1 MNHAVLIGTA
11 FAVSCVV
18 CAQENPTTNQVL
30 EANAPETTAKEI
42 DSGFFAEAN
51 ADVYSAYVWRG
62 IVINDHP
69 VLQPEGIV
77 GWKGDETIGAFAFGV
92 WSTMNLTSRHDV
104 GTPEGKNATGKFSE
118 TDFNLNWNRDFGPL
132 NLELGWNYYYYKY
145 YTDANINELYALVTY
160 NNDFVTPYI
169 QANWDVDESTSLYTT
184 FGLNREFGLSDRFT
198 LGLDAALGWGSTD
211 YVRYYFNG
219 ERDDG
224 FGGTIEDNRSSGT
237 LTDYTGMA
245 YLSYALTDA
254 VSLRGTLAYSGFVD
268 NSIRNSAV
276 ASDELGYQD
285 LLWYGLGVS
294 AAFE

>member
-1 MNHAVLIGTA
+1 
-11 FAVSCVV
+11 
-18 CAQENPTTNQVL
+18 
-30 EANAPETTAKEI
+30 
-42 DSGFFAEAN
+42 
-51 ADVYSAYVWRG
+51 
-62 IVINDHP
+62 
-69 VLQPEGIV
+69 
-77 GWKGDETIGAFAFGV
+77 
-92 WSTMNLTSRHDV
+92 MNLTSRHD
-104 GTPEGKNATGKFSE
+104 GATPAGKDATGKFSE
-118 TDFNLNWNRDFGPL
+118 TDFNFNWNRDLGPL

-145 YTDANINELYALVTY
+145 DCDLNINELYALVTY

-184 FGLNREFGLSDRFT
+184 FGLNREFDLTDRLT

-237 LTDYTGMA
+237 LTDYIGQA

-276 ASDELGYQD
+276 ASDDLGYQD

>member
-1 MNHAVLIGTA
+1 MKHVLMNAAIVVA
-11 FAVSCVV
+11 CVV
-18 CAQENPTTNQVL
+18 CAQEKSVMNQTI
-30 EANAPETTAKEI
+30 EAKAPETTLKETA
-42 DSGFFAEAN
+42 SGFFAEAN

-77 GWKGDETIGAFAFGV
+77 GWQDEAIGVFSFGV
-92 WSTMNLTSRHDV
+92 WSTMNLTSRHD
-104 GTPEGKNATGKFSE
+104 GATPDGKNATGKFSE
-118 TDFNLNWNRDFGPL
+118 TDLNLNWNRDFGPL

-145 YTDANINELYALVTY
+145 DCDLNINELYALFTY
-160 NNDFVTPYI
+160 NNDFVTPYV

-184 FGLNREFGLSDRFT
+184 FGLNREFELSDRFT
-198 LGLDAALGWGSTD
+198 LGMDAALGWGNTD

-219 ERDDG
+219 ERDNG

-237 LTDYTGMA
+237 LTDYIGKA

-268 NSIRNSAV
+268 GSIRNSAV
-276 ASDELGYQD
+276 ASDDLGYQD
-285 LLWYGLGVS
+285 LLWYGLGIS
-294 AAFE
+294 ASFE

>member
-1 MNHAVLIGTA
+1 MKHVLMNAAVLVA
-11 FAVSCVV
+11 CAV
-18 CAQENPTTNQVL
+18 CAQEKPATNQTV
-30 EANAPETTAKEI
+30 EASAPETTEKEI
-42 DSGFFAEAN
+42 ASGFFAEAN

-69 VLQPEGIV
+69 VFQPEGIV
-77 GWKGDETIGAFAFGV
+77 GWQDEAIGAFSFGV
-92 WSTMNLTSRHDV
+92 WSTMNLTSRHD
-104 GTPEGKNATGKFSE
+104 GATPAGKDATGKFSE
-118 TDFNLNWNRDFGPL
+118 TDFNFNWNRDLGPL

-145 YTDANINELYALVTY
+145 DCDLNINELYALVTY

-184 FGLNREFGLSDRFT
+184 FGLNREFGLTDRLT

-237 LTDYTGMA
+237 LTDYIGQA

-276 ASDELGYQD
+276 ASDEQGYQD

>member
-1 MNHAVLIGTA
+1 MKHVLMNAAVLVA
-11 FAVSCVV
+11 CAV
-18 CAQENPTTNQVL
+18 CAQEKPATNQTV
-30 EANAPETTAKEI
+30 EASAPETTEKEI
-42 DSGFFAEAN
+42 ASGFFAEAN

-77 GWKGDETIGAFAFGV
+77 GWQDEVIGAFSFGV
-92 WSTMNLTSRHDV
+92 WSTMNLTSRHD
-104 GTPEGKNATGKFSE
+104 GATPAGKDATGKFSE
-118 TDFNLNWNRDFGPL
+118 TDFNFNWNRDLGPL

-145 YTDANINELYALVTY
+145 DCDLNINELYALVTY

-184 FGLNREFGLSDRFT
+184 FGLNREFGLTDRLT

-237 LTDYTGMA
+237 LTDYIGQA

-276 ASDELGYQD
+276 ASDDLGYQD